1 MMHKEL
7 KTSYAKVNDV
17 EMVMLP
23 YIGGTNCMELY
34 LPAEGTAVKDIVSA
48 INPEMLSKLEAA
60 RRPYEVTLSLPASIF
75 SPMGVNELLPPSDL
89 YLRR

>member
-48 INPEMLSKLEAA
+48 INPEMLSKLEVA
-60 RRPYEVTLSLPASIF
+60 RRPYEVSYLCPQRFFTQW
-75 SPMGVNELLPPSDL
+75 GVNELLPPSDL